1 MCTDSQDTALAASV
15 AATAPAGPVLV
26 VADNAAIGR
35 CGPAWMRAFATAG
48 RPHRVRLCDAGLA
61 DPQDVAAVL
70 REAASLGAVV
80 IVGAGD
86 SQVVAVARRAAAE
99 ARLPFVVMECQAAF
113 AASRP
118 AD

>member
-1 MCTDSQDTALAASV
+1 MSTDPKETALAASV
-15 AATAPAGPVLV
+15 APAPAGPVLV
-26 VADNAAIGR
+26 VADNDAIGR